1 MQTEWNH
8 FRYIII
14 LNIYIM
20 TICFNDKLHGPPML
34 VDKTNFGLMLYN
46 HAPMLVDKT
55 NFGSVLY
62 NRTNFYRFEETSSYW
77 SLKRISDFLCF
88 SLVNQRHTSG
98 ITENNR
104 TVTNIENTVPAV
116 HSYNSRFFLWDSY
129 CPGPKWFTNIGM
141 KVWNDR
147 CWSYRALVILEN
159 HYLFKK
165 IWNFCY
171 KKFNF

>member
-1 MQTEWNH
+1 MQLNGNH
-8 FRYIII
+8 FKYIII

-20 TICFNDKLHGPPML
+20 TICFNDKLHDPPML
-34 VDKTNFGLMLYN
+34 VDKTNFGLVLYN

-62 NRTNFYRFEETSSYW
+62 NHTNFYRFEETSSYW

-116 HSYNSRFFLWDSY
+116 YSYNSCFYVIDIAQA
-129 CPGPKWFTNIGM
+129 P
-141 KVWNDR
+141 ND
-147 CWSYRALVILEN
+147 LQI
-159 HYLFKK
+159 
-165 IWNFCY
+165 
-171 KKFNF
+171 